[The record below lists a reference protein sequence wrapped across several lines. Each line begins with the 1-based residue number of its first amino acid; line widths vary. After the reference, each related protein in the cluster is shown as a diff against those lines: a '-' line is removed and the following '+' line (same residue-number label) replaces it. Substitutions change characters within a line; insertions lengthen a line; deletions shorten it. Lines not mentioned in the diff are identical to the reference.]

1 MTTFFF
7 IEMKKLIFNLIK
19 LISLVLF
26 CLIASFLVVLPLYF
40 FSTNFSNLYTI
51 VGISI
56 LLLTMIY
63 FIVKICKNNSI
74 KRNIVIALCTV
85 IIISGLY
92 TTFIFIT
99 QENRIMAIISLIL
112 TPMLCIFTSLITK
125 IRSKNEKQTNFPFL
139 YFVKFSC
146 LWKCT

>member
-40 FSTNFSNLYTI
+40 FSTKSSNLYTI

-63 FIVKICKNNSI
+63 FIVKICKNNSM

-99 QENRIMAIISLIL
+99 QENRIMAIISLVL

-125 IRSKNEKQTNFPFL
+125 IRSKNEK
-139 YFVKFSC
+139 
-146 LWKCT
+146 

>member
-7 IEMKKLIFNLIK
+7 IKMKKLIFNLIK

-40 FSTNFSNLYTI
+40 FSTKSSNLYTI

-99 QENRIMAIISLIL
+99 QENRIMAIISLVL

-125 IRSKNEKQTNFPFL
+125 IRLKNEK
-139 YFVKFSC
+139 
-146 LWKCT
+146 

>member
-40 FSTNFSNLYTI
+40 FSTKSSNLYTI

-56 LLLTMIY
+56 LLLTIVY

-74 KRNIVIALCTV
+74 KRNIIITLCTV

-92 TTFIFIT
+92 STFIFIT
-99 QENRIMAIISLIL
+99 QENRIMAIISLVL

-125 IRSKNEKQTNFPFL
+125 IRSKNEK
-139 YFVKFSC
+139 
-146 LWKCT
+146 

>member
-1 MTTFFF
+1 
-7 IEMKKLIFNLIK
+7 MKKLIFNLIK

-40 FSTNFSNLYTI
+40 FSTKSSNLYT
-51 VGISI
+51 VLGISI

-99 QENRIMAIISLIL
+99 QENRIMAIISLVL

-125 IRSKNEKQTNFPFL
+125 IRSKNEK
-139 YFVKFSC
+139 
-146 LWKCT
+146 

>member
-40 FSTNFSNLYTI
+40 FSTKSSNLYTI
-51 VGISI
+51 IGISI
-56 LLLTMIY
+56 LLLSIVY

-74 KRNIVIALCTV
+74 KKNIIITLCTV

-92 TTFIFIT
+92 STFIFIT

-125 IRSKNEKQTNFPFL
+125 IRSKNEK
-139 YFVKFSC
+139 
-146 LWKCT
+146 

>member
-40 FSTNFSNLYTI
+40 FSTKSSNLYTI

-56 LLLTMIY
+56 LLLSIVY

-74 KRNIVIALCTV
+74 KKNIIIALCTV

-92 TTFIFIT
+92 STFIFIT
-99 QENRIMAIISLIL
+99 QENRIMAIISLVL
-112 TPMLCIFTSLITK
+112 TPTLSILTSLITK
-125 IRSKNEKQTNFPFL
+125 IRSKNEK
-139 YFVKFSC
+139 
-146 LWKCT
+146 

>member
-40 FSTNFSNLYTI
+40 FSTKSSNLYTI

-56 LLLTMIY
+56 VLLSIVY

-74 KRNIVIALCTV
+74 KRNIIIALCTV

-92 TTFIFIT
+92 STFIFIT
-99 QENRIMAIISLIL
+99 QENRIMAIISLVL

-125 IRSKNEKQTNFPFL
+125 IRSKNEK
-139 YFVKFSC
+139 
-146 LWKCT
+146 

>member
-40 FSTNFSNLYTI
+40 FSTKSSNLYTI

-63 FIVKICKNNSI
+63 FIVKICKNNSM
-74 KRNIVIALCTV
+74 KKNIVIALCTV

-99 QENRIMAIISLIL
+99 QENRIMAIISLVL

-125 IRSKNEKQTNFPFL
+125 IRSKNEK
-139 YFVKFSC
+139 
-146 LWKCT
+146 

>member
-26 CLIASFLVVLPLYF
+26 CLIASFLLVLPLYF
-40 FSTNFSNLYTI
+40 FSTKSSNLYT
-51 VGISI
+51 VLGISI
-56 LLLTMIY
+56 LLLSIVY
-63 FIVKICKNNSI
+63 FIVKICKNNSA
-74 KRNIVIALCTV
+74 KKNIVIALCTV

-92 TTFIFIT
+92 STFIFIT

-125 IRSKNEKQTNFPFL
+125 IRSKNEK
-139 YFVKFSC
+139 
-146 LWKCT
+146 

>member
-40 FSTNFSNLYTI
+40 FSTKSSNLYTI

-56 LLLTMIY
+56 VLLSIVY

-74 KRNIVIALCTV
+74 KKNIIITLCTV

-92 TTFIFIT
+92 STFIFIT
-99 QENRIMAIISLIL
+99 QENRIMAIISLVL

-125 IRSKNEKQTNFPFL
+125 IRSKNEK
-139 YFVKFSC
+139 
-146 LWKCT
+146 

>member
-1 MTTFFF
+1 
-7 IEMKKLIFNLIK
+7 MKKLIFNLIK

-40 FSTNFSNLYTI
+40 FSTKSSNLYTI

-56 LLLTMIY
+56 VLLSIVY

-74 KRNIVIALCTV
+74 KRNIIIALCTV

-99 QENRIMAIISLIL
+99 QENRIMAIISLVL

-125 IRSKNEKQTNFPFL
+125 IRSKNEK
-139 YFVKFSC
+139 
-146 LWKCT
+146 

>member
-7 IEMKKLIFNLIK
+7 IEMKKIIFNLIK

-40 FSTNFSNLYTI
+40 FSTKSSSLYT
-51 VGISI
+51 VLGISI
-56 LLLTMIY
+56 VLLSIVY
-63 FIVKICKNNSI
+63 FIVKICKNNSA
-74 KRNIVIALCTV
+74 KKNIVIALCTV

-92 TTFIFIT
+92 STFIFIT
-99 QENRIMAIISLIL
+99 QENGIMAIISLVL

-125 IRSKNEKQTNFPFL
+125 IRSKNEK
-139 YFVKFSC
+139 
-146 LWKCT
+146 

>member
-40 FSTNFSNLYTI
+40 FSTKSSNLYTI

-56 LLLTMIY
+56 LLLSIVY

-74 KRNIVIALCTV
+74 KRNIIIALCTV

-99 QENRIMAIISLIL
+99 QENRIMAIFSLIL
-112 TPMLCIFTSLITK
+112 TPTLSILTSLITK
-125 IRSKNEKQTNFPFL
+125 IRSKNEK
-139 YFVKFSC
+139 
-146 LWKCT
+146 

>member
-7 IEMKKLIFNLIK
+7 IEMKKIIFNLIK

-40 FSTNFSNLYTI
+40 FSTKSSNLYTI

-56 LLLTMIY
+56 LLLSIVY

-74 KRNIVIALCTV
+74 KKNIIITLCTV

-92 TTFIFIT
+92 STFIFIT

-112 TPMLCIFTSLITK
+112 TPTLSILTSLITK
-125 IRSKNEKQTNFPFL
+125 IRLKNEK
-139 YFVKFSC
+139 
-146 LWKCT
+146 

>member
-40 FSTNFSNLYTI
+40 FSTRSSNLYTI

-74 KRNIVIALCTV
+74 KKNIIIALCTV

-92 TTFIFIT
+92 STFIFIT
-99 QENRIMAIISLIL
+99 QENRIMAIISLVL

-125 IRSKNEKQTNFPFL
+125 IRSKNEK
-139 YFVKFSC
+139 
-146 LWKCT
+146 

>member
-1 MTTFFF
+1 
-7 IEMKKLIFNLIK
+7 MKKLIFNLIK

-40 FSTNFSNLYTI
+40 FSTKSSNLYTI

-63 FIVKICKNNSI
+63 FIVKICKNNST
-74 KRNIVIALCTV
+74 KKNIIIALCTV

-92 TTFIFIT
+92 STFIFIT
-99 QENRIMAIISLIL
+99 QENRIMAIISLVL
-112 TPMLCIFTSLITK
+112 TPTLSILTSLITK
-125 IRSKNEKQTNFPFL
+125 IRSKNEK
-139 YFVKFSC
+139 
-146 LWKCT
+146 

>member
-1 MTTFFF
+1 
-7 IEMKKLIFNLIK
+7 MKKLIFNLIK

-40 FSTNFSNLYTI
+40 FSTKSSNLYTI

-56 LLLTMIY
+56 LLLSIVY

-74 KRNIVIALCTV
+74 KRNIIITLCTF

-92 TTFIFIT
+92 STFIFIT
-99 QENRIMAIISLIL
+99 QENRIMAIISLVL

-125 IRSKNEKQTNFPFL
+125 IRSKNEK
-139 YFVKFSC
+139 
-146 LWKCT
+146 

>member
-40 FSTNFSNLYTI
+40 FSTKSSNLYTI

-74 KRNIVIALCTV
+74 KRNIIITLCTF

-92 TTFIFIT
+92 STFIFIT
-99 QENRIMAIISLIL
+99 QENRIMAIISLVL

-125 IRSKNEKQTNFPFL
+125 IRSKNEK
-139 YFVKFSC
+139 
-146 LWKCT
+146 

>member
-40 FSTNFSNLYTI
+40 FSTKSSNLYTI

-56 LLLTMIY
+56 LLLTIVY
-63 FIVKICKNNSI
+63 FIVKICKNNSA
-74 KRNIVIALCTV
+74 KKNIVIALCTF

-92 TTFIFIT
+92 STFIFIT
-99 QENRIMAIISLIL
+99 QENRIMAIISLVL

-125 IRSKNEKQTNFPFL
+125 IRSKNEK
-139 YFVKFSC
+139 
-146 LWKCT
+146 

>member
-1 MTTFFF
+1 
-7 IEMKKLIFNLIK
+7 MKKLIFNLIK

-40 FSTNFSNLYTI
+40 FSTKSSNLYTI

-74 KRNIVIALCTV
+74 KRNIIITLCTF

-92 TTFIFIT
+92 STFIFIT

-112 TPMLCIFTSLITK
+112 TPTLSILTSLITK
-125 IRSKNEKQTNFPFL
+125 IRSKNEK
-139 YFVKFSC
+139 
-146 LWKCT
+146 

>member
-1 MTTFFF
+1 
-7 IEMKKLIFNLIK
+7 MKRIIFNLIK

-40 FSTNFSNLYTI
+40 FSTKSSNLYT
-51 VGISI
+51 VLGISI
-56 LLLTMIY
+56 VLLSIVY

-74 KRNIVIALCTV
+74 KKNIIIALCTV

-92 TTFIFIT
+92 STFIFIT
-99 QENRIMAIISLIL
+99 QENRIMAIISLVL

-125 IRSKNEKQTNFPFL
+125 IRSKNEK
-139 YFVKFSC
+139 
-146 LWKCT
+146 

>member
-1 MTTFFF
+1 
-7 IEMKKLIFNLIK
+7 MKKLIFNLIK

-40 FSTNFSNLYTI
+40 FSTKSSNLYTI

-56 LLLTMIY
+56 VLLSIVY

-74 KRNIVIALCTV
+74 KKNIIIALCTV

-92 TTFIFIT
+92 STFIFIT

-125 IRSKNEKQTNFPFL
+125 IRSKNEK
-139 YFVKFSC
+139 
-146 LWKCT
+146 

>member
-1 MTTFFF
+1 MRQPFF
-7 IEMKKLIFNLIK
+7 IKMKKIIFNLIK

-40 FSTNFSNLYTI
+40 FSTKSSNLYT
-51 VGISI
+51 VLGISI
-56 LLLTMIY
+56 VLLSIVY

-74 KRNIVIALCTV
+74 KKYIIIALFAV

-92 TTFIFIT
+92 STFIFIT
-99 QENRIMAIISLIL
+99 QENRIMAIISLVL

-125 IRSKNEKQTNFPFL
+125 IRSKNEK
-139 YFVKFSC
+139 
-146 LWKCT
+146 

>member
-1 MTTFFF
+1 
-7 IEMKKLIFNLIK
+7 MKKIIFNLIK

-40 FSTNFSNLYTI
+40 FSTKSSNLYTVLGIAI
-51 VGISI
+51 VLLSI
-56 LLLTMIY
+56 VY

-74 KRNIVIALCTV
+74 KKNIIIALCTV

-92 TTFIFIT
+92 STFIFIT
-99 QENRIMAIISLIL
+99 QENRIMAIISLVL

-125 IRSKNEKQTNFPFL
+125 IRSKNEK
-139 YFVKFSC
+139 
-146 LWKCT
+146 

>member
-1 MTTFFF
+1 
-7 IEMKKLIFNLIK
+7 MKKIIFNLIK

-40 FSTNFSNLYTI
+40 FSTKSSNLYT
-51 VGISI
+51 VLGISI
-56 LLLTMIY
+56 VLLSIVY

-74 KRNIVIALCTV
+74 KKNIIIALCTV

-92 TTFIFIT
+92 STFIFIT
-99 QENRIMAIISLIL
+99 QENRIMAIISLVL

-125 IRSKNEKQTNFPFL
+125 FRSKNEK
-139 YFVKFSC
+139 
-146 LWKCT
+146 

>member
-1 MTTFFF
+1 
-7 IEMKKLIFNLIK
+7 MKKLIFNLIK

-56 LLLTMIY
+56 VLLSIVY

-74 KRNIVIALCTV
+74 KKNIIITLCTV

-99 QENRIMAIISLIL
+99 HENRIMAIISLVL

-125 IRSKNEKQTNFPFL
+125 IRSKNEK
-139 YFVKFSC
+139 
-146 LWKCT
+146 

>member
-1 MTTFFF
+1 
-7 IEMKKLIFNLIK
+7 MKRIIFNLIK

-40 FSTNFSNLYTI
+40 FSTKSSNLYTVLGIAI
-51 VGISI
+51 VLLSI
-56 LLLTMIY
+56 VY

-74 KRNIVIALCTV
+74 KKNIIIALCTV

-92 TTFIFIT
+92 STFIFIT
-99 QENRIMAIISLIL
+99 QENRIMAIISLVL

-125 IRSKNEKQTNFPFL
+125 IRSKNEK
-139 YFVKFSC
+139 
-146 LWKCT
+146 

>member
-1 MTTFFF
+1 
-7 IEMKKLIFNLIK
+7 MKKLIFNLIK

-40 FSTNFSNLYTI
+40 FSTKSSNLYTI

-56 LLLTMIY
+56 VLLSIVY
-63 FIVKICKNNSI
+63 FIVKICKNNSA
-74 KRNIVIALCTV
+74 KKNIIITLCTV

-92 TTFIFIT
+92 STFIFIT
-99 QENRIMAIISLIL
+99 QENRIMAIISLVL

-125 IRSKNEKQTNFPFL
+125 IRSKNEK
-139 YFVKFSC
+139 
-146 LWKCT
+146 

>member
-40 FSTNFSNLYTI
+40 FSTKSSNLYTI

-74 KRNIVIALCTV
+74 KKNIIITLCTV

-92 TTFIFIT
+92 STFIFIT
-99 QENRIMAIISLIL
+99 QENRIMAIISLVL

-125 IRSKNEKQTNFPFL
+125 IRSKNEK
-139 YFVKFSC
+139 
-146 LWKCT
+146 

>member
-1 MTTFFF
+1 
-7 IEMKKLIFNLIK
+7 MKKLIFNLIK

-40 FSTNFSNLYTI
+40 FSTKSSNLYTI

-56 LLLTMIY
+56 LLLSIVY
-63 FIVKICKNNSI
+63 FIVKICKNNSA
-74 KRNIVIALCTV
+74 KKNIVIALCTV

-92 TTFIFIT
+92 STFIFIT

-125 IRSKNEKQTNFPFL
+125 IRSKNEK
-139 YFVKFSC
+139 
-146 LWKCT
+146 

>member
-1 MTTFFF
+1 
-7 IEMKKLIFNLIK
+7 MKKLIFNLIK

-40 FSTNFSNLYTI
+40 FSTKSSNLYTI

-56 LLLTMIY
+56 VLLSIVY

-74 KRNIVIALCTV
+74 KKNIIITLCTV

-92 TTFIFIT
+92 STFIFIT

-112 TPMLCIFTSLITK
+112 TPTLSILTSLITK
-125 IRSKNEKQTNFPFL
+125 IRLKNEK
-139 YFVKFSC
+139 
-146 LWKCT
+146 